1 MSSSSAEPERRWE
14 QLAEQYTDL
23 LLQRRRADAAALV
36 SELVA
41 DDADLRDIYL
51 HLFQAS
57 QTRVGDL
64 WHDKRITVGA
74 EHYCTAAT
82 QQIIAGL
89 YQQIFSVPPDGRRMV
104 MACASTELHELG
116 ARMVADFLQLDGWD
130 TVYLSANVPTDSVIG
145 EVIESDADLL
155 GISVSMGDKV
165 RVVVDIIRR
174 IRVEVS
180 RPVPIMVGG
189 RPFNRAPHLW
199 REVGANA
206 CGADAADAVRR
217 AEALVPK
224 PSTHR
229 AIRP

>member
-1 MSSSSAEPERRWE
+1 MSSHSAEPVRRWE
-14 QLAEQYTDL
+14 QLAEEYTDL

-36 SELVA
+36 NDLVV
-41 DDADLRDIYL
+41 DDTDIRDIYL

-130 TVYLSANVPTDSVIG
+130 TVYLSANVPTDSIVR
-145 EVIESDADLL
+145 EVVDSRADLL
-155 GISVSMGDKV
+155 AVSVSLSDKV
-165 RVVVDIIRR
+165 PIVEEIIGRVRADVPTR
-174 IRVEVS
+174 I
-180 RPVPIMVGG
+180 PIMVGG
-189 RPFNRAPHLW
+189 RPFNLAPDLW
-199 REVGANA
+199 RQVGADA
-206 CGADAADAVRR
+206 FGADAADAVRR
-217 AEALVPK
+217 AEELVLK
-224 PSTHR
+224 PTGND
-229 AIRP
+229 A

>member
-1 MSSSSAEPERRWE
+1 MSSPSAAPDRRWE

-23 LLQRRRADAAALV
+23 LLRRRRADAAALV
-36 SELVA
+36 NDLVA
-41 DDADLRDIYL
+41 DDADIRDIYL

-64 WHDKRITVGA
+64 WHDKHITVGA

-89 YQQIFSVPPDGRRMV
+89 YQRIFSAVPDGRRMV

-116 ARMVADFLQLDGWD
+116 ARMVADFLQLEGWD
-130 TVYLSANVPTDSVIG
+130 TIYLSANVPTDSIIS
-145 EVIESDADLL
+145 EVVESDADLL
-155 GISVSMGDKV
+155 AISVSMPDKV
-165 RVVVDIIRR
+165 PIVEDIIRR
-174 IRVEVS
+174 VRTDVA
-180 RPVPIMVGG
+180 RQVPIMVGG
-189 RPFNRAPHLW
+189 GPFNASPDLW
-199 REVGANA
+199 RRVGADA

-217 AEALVPK
+217 AEELVAK
-224 PSTHR
+224 PSAYR